1 MNEETT
7 NVIIE
12 DDDELFFDPADFDPG
27 TETGDNT
34 GEEVQEE
41 TQAEE
46 GGTDTDQNTE
56 IATPHAA
63 ARNDTAPGGAEKEPE
78 LFELNYLGNVE
89 KHTREEMIALA
100 QMGKDRGRILQQRD
114 AAQQFR
120 TQHEPLIS
128 DLSRLAKQ
136 FNMEP
141 ADLLVSMEKNV
152 LRQQGKTDAEAEAI
166 VRANRSERQ
175 LQAFQTKEQ
184 TAQQQMEAMRQRQQ
198 RDVDE
203 FVQKYP
209 NMDYKTIPA
218 EVWQD
223 VRKGETLVNAY
234 GKYEMQQLRA
244 ENQRLQQQIAAKVQ
258 NEKNKENSLGSMR
271 SGSQTQKA
279 DPFLDELFRD

>member
-1 MNEETT
+1 MNKETT
-7 NVIIE
+7 NVIVE
-12 DDDELFFDPADFDPG
+12 DDDELFFDPADFNLD
-27 TETGDNT
+27 TDTGDHT
-34 GEEVQEE
+34 GEEAQEE

-46 GGTDTDQNTE
+46 GSTDTDQNTE
-56 IATPHAA
+56 IATPPAE
-63 ARNDTAPGGAEKEPE
+63 ARNDTAPEGAEKEPE

-100 QMGKDRGRILQQRD
+100 QMGKDRDRILQQRD

-141 ADLLVSMEKNV
+141 ADLLISMEKNV

-184 TAQQQMEAMRQRQQ
+184 TAQQQMEAVRQRQQ

-244 ENQRLQQQIAAKVQ
+244 ENQRLQNQLAAKAQ

-271 SGSQTQKA
+271 SGSQTQKT

>member
-7 NVIIE
+7 NVIE
-12 DDDELFFDPADFDPG
+12 MDDDELFFDPSDFDLDTETGDHTGEEAQEEQQAEENGTDSDPG
-27 TETGDNT
+27 TEQTVT
-34 GEEVQEE
+34 ETEVAQEE
-41 TQAEE
+41 QAN
-46 GGTDTDQNTE
+46 Q
-56 IATPHAA
+56 
-63 ARNDTAPGGAEKEPE
+63 PE

-100 QMGKDRGRILQQRD
+100 QMGKDRDRILQQRD

-120 TQHEPLIS
+120 TQHEPMIT
-128 DLSRLAKQ
+128 DLDRIAKQ
-136 FNMEP
+136 FGMEP
-141 ADLLVSMEKNV
+141 AALLNAMETNL
-152 LRQQGKTDAEAEAI
+152 LRQQGKTEEEAKAI
-166 VRANRSERQ
+166 IRANRADRQ
-175 LQAFQTKEQ
+175 LQAIQTKEQ
-184 TAQQQMEAMRQRQQ
+184 TAQQQAEAMRQRQQ

-244 ENQRLQQQIAAKVQ
+244 ENQRLQQQIAAKAQ

-271 SGSQTQKA
+271 SGSQTQKT

>member
-1 MNEETT
+1 MNEEIT
-7 NVIIE
+7 NVTE
-12 DDDELFFDPADFDPG
+12 MDDDELFFDPSDFELD
-27 TETGDNT
+27 TETGDHT
-34 GEEVQEE
+34 GEEAQEE
-41 TQAEE
+41 QQAEE
-46 GGTDTDQNTE
+46 NGTDTDSGTE
-56 IATPHAA
+56 QTATETEVAQEEQA
-63 ARNDTAPGGAEKEPE
+63 NQPE

-100 QMGKDRGRILQQRD
+100 QMGKDRDRILQQRD

-120 TQHEPLIS
+120 TQHEPMIT
-128 DLSRLAKQ
+128 DLDRIAKQ
-136 FNMEP
+136 FGMEP
-141 ADLLVSMEKNV
+141 AALLNAMETNL
-152 LRQQGKTDAEAEAI
+152 LRQQGKTEAEAEAI
-166 VRANRSERQ
+166 IRANRADRQ
-175 LQAFQTKEQ
+175 LQAIQTKEQ
-184 TAQQQMEAMRQRQQ
+184 TAQQQAEAMRQRQQ

-244 ENQRLQQQIAAKVQ
+244 ENQRLQQQIAAKAQ

-271 SGSQTQKA
+271 SGSQTQKT